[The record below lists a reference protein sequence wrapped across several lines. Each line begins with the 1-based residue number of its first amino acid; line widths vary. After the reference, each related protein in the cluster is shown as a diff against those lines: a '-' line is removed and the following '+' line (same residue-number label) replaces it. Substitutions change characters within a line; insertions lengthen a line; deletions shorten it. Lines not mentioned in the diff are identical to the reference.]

1 MWLIFI
7 AVGLVVLFFL
17 FRKKTDNG
25 YLINKLLKRS
35 AKWATT
41 AQQDDSPI
49 LSVLHSNYAVGYLF
63 ALRDIATPDE
73 ILKSTGIE
81 IVQFEEHILNLQDSV
96 TKKVVKKCP
105 EFAGEIDFYLST
117 IAD

>member
-1 MWLIFI
+1 MWLILI
-7 AVGLVVLFFL
+7 IIGLVLIFFV
-17 FRKKTDNG
+17 FRKKSDNG
-25 YLINKLLKRS
+25 YIINKLLKKS

-63 ALRDIATPDE
+63 ALKDIAKSDE
-73 ILKSTGIE
+73 ILKTSGVDI
-81 IVQFEEHILNLQDSV
+81 IQFEEHILNLQDSV

-117 IAD
+117 IAE